1 MSTNHAQMLMR
12 SFVILKFSY
21 YLLIWMCHSRKS
33 NNQINKLHESALRFI
48 YNDKSSSFREPF
60 ERDVPV
66 TIHERDIRVLLTEI
80 FKVNSRVGPELLKE
94 I

>member
-1 MSTNHAQMLMR
+1 M
-12 SFVILKFSY
+12 
-21 YLLIWMCHSRKS
+21 
-33 NNQINKLHESALRFI
+33 HESALRFI

-66 TIHERDIRVLLTEI
+66 TIHERDIWVLLTEI